1 MPVVST
7 LIVIFRMM
15 YWTDW
20 HRDSPTIEKAYMDGS
35 DRKVFVDTDLGLPN
49 GLTMDY
55 ATQQIC
61 WGDAGKCIAFV
72 GNLGILVSLLC
83 LKKDL

>member
-1 MPVVST
+1 MKNGLFQLIRMEQST
-7 LIVIFRMM
+7 GQIFVNRTVRFRMM

-20 HRDSPTIEKAYMDGS
+20 HRDNPTIEKAYMDGT

-49 GLTMDY
+49 GLTIDY

-61 WGDAGKCIAFV
+61 WGDAG
-72 GNLGILVSLLC
+72 
-83 LKKDL
+83 